1 VHTLL
6 ALFLLSGQPAAD
18 PADYDYQLVNP
29 RAIELFERDDKL
41 MRWALMTFDADRD
54 GYLSIFEA
62 DRAAR
67 EFKRIADADGDGRV
81 TPEEYRRARDFIV
94 ARYAIR

>member
-1 VHTLL
+1 VHALL
-6 ALFLLSGQPAAD
+6 ALLLVSGQAE

-41 MRWALMTFDADRD
+41 MRWALMGFDSDHD

-81 TPEEYRRARDFIV
+81 TPEEFRRARDFIV

>member
-1 VHTLL
+1 VHALL
-6 ALFLLSGQPAAD
+6 ALLLVSGQAES
-18 PADYDYQLVNP
+18 ADYDYQLVNP

-41 MRWALMTFDADRD
+41 MRWALMSFDADHD

-62 DRAAR
+62 DKAAR
-67 EFKRIADADGDGRV
+67 EFKRIADADGDGQV
-81 TPEEYRRARDFIV
+81 TPDEYRRARDFII